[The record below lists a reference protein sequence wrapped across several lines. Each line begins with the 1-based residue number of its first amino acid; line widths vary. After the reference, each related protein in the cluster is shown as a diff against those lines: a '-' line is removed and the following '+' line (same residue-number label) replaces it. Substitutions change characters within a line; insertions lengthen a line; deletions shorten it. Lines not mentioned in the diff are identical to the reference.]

1 MLYVIKD
8 SSGKR
13 REEGGNDMKR
23 IMTLAL
29 MLSLLCGLLG
39 GCGTDAPMHT
49 EATTKQTE
57 ATTKYTEPT
66 TETSE
71 PMLKGADTELLRIA
85 TVTDFGDVDDMSY
98 NQAVYEA
105 MVQWCERNGA
115 QCAYFK
121 TEDNCTAGRVAAI
134 EQAIADGYS
143 VLLLPGFSFAGAIVE
158 CAPKHPDVRFLGL
171 DIEKGDLLE
180 AAVGSAGETY
190 DYNPDN
196 WNLEDYVDLRNV
208 YCCTYRMDV
217 AGYMAGYAAVKMGY
231 TQLGFIGAMAVP
243 GVIRYGFGFIQGAEE
258 AAKQTGVQVNIKH
271 GYGYFCN
278 CDGHISK
285 STERWYDEGTQVIL
299 SCGGGIWTEIAPV
312 AMMVGGKII
321 GVDVDMAGLIESS
334 FCEGLTV
341 TSAMKDLAATTTML
355 LDACAWCFDGN
366 CEDYLGKL
374 ETLGMPYLALPE
386 STQWNESF
394 TKQDFE
400 ALRQAL
406 MDGTLS
412 VSDDISQ
419 DPVTQYVTV
428 DYTKLSAD

>member
-1 MLYVIKD
+1 
-8 SSGKR
+8 
-13 REEGGNDMKR
+13 MKR
-23 IMTLAL
+23 MMTVIL
-29 MLSLLCGLLG
+29 MLNLLCGLLC
-39 GCGTDAPMHT
+39 GCGTDAPL
-49 EATTKQTE
+49 QTE
-57 ATTKYTEPT
+57 ATTKHTEPT
-66 TETSE
+66 TEMPE
-71 PMLKGADTELLRIA
+71 PILEGADTELLRIA
-85 TVTDFGDVDDMSY
+85 TITNFGDVNDMSY

-121 TEDNCTAGRVAAI
+121 AEDYSTMGCVAAI
-134 EQAIADGYS
+134 EQAIADGYE
-143 VLLLPGFSFAGAIVE
+143 VLLLPGYSFAGAIVE
-158 CAPKHPDVRFLGL
+158 CAPEHPDVRFLGL

-180 AAVGSAGETY
+180 AAVANAGECY
-190 DYNPDN
+190 DYNSNN

-231 TQLGFIGAMAVP
+231 TELGFIGAMAVP
-243 GVIRYGFGFIQGAEE
+243 GVIRYGYGFIQGAEE

-285 STERWYDEGTQVIL
+285 SAERWYNEGTQVIF
-299 SCGGGIWTEIAPV
+299 SCGGGIWTDIAPA
-312 AMMVGGKII
+312 AMMAGGKII
-321 GVDVDMAGLIESS
+321 GVDVDMAGLIEEN

-355 LDACAWCFDGN
+355 LDASAWRYAGN
-366 CEDYLGKL
+366 WDAYRGKV

-394 TKQDFE
+394 TKQDYE

-406 MDGTLS
+406 MDGTLC

-419 DPVTQYVTV
+419 EPVTQYVTV